1 MKTDIFSKIC
11 FPAIAAGLL
20 LAMPLPAQTPNLATN
35 PYANPLNPAPYPPN
49 HVPPAPPRLNPEDV
63 QRAQELLRKRI
74 AEIRTRARKGDHK
87 AQFNLGV
94 VHVYGAGA
102 TLDFKLAFDNFRK
115 SSEGAVYAPA
125 MFNLA
130 ICHATGVGTRIDRV
144 KAYKWWN
151 LAAAQG
157 HPRAAEA
164 RDKIAKYLNRNQIA
178 CAQRMGRSYT
188 EKLETRFKLGKLRA
202 RREKINGGNAEDDA
216 AYRLSQE
223 FYRKR

>member
-1 MKTDIFSKIC
+1 MRIDVYFRIC
-11 FPAIAAGLL
+11 LPAVAAGLL
-20 LAMPLPAQTPNLATN
+20 LTLNLPAQTPSLATN
-35 PYANPLNPAPYPPN
+35 PYTNPLNPRPYPPN
-49 HVPPAPPRLNPEDV
+49 HVPPVPPRLSPEQI

-74 AEIRTRARKGDHK
+74 AEIRARARKRDYK
-87 AQFNLGV
+87 AQYNLGV

-102 TLDFKLAFDNFRK
+102 TLDFKVAFDNFRK
-115 SSEGAVYAPA
+115 SAEDAVYAPA

-130 ICHATGVGTRIDRV
+130 ICHASGVGTRIDRV

-164 RDKIAKYLNRNQIA
+164 RDNIAKYLNRKEIA
-178 CAQRMGRSYT
+178 AAQRMGRSYT
-188 EKLETRFKLGKLRA
+188 EKLEIRFKLEKLRA
-202 RREKINGGNAEDDA
+202 RRTKINGGNPADDA

-223 FYRKR
+223 FFRKR